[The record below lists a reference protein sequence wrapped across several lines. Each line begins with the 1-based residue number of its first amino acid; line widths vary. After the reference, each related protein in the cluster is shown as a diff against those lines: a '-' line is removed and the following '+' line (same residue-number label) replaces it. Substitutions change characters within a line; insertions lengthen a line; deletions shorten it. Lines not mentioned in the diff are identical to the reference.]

1 MTFLI
6 LLQINGHPKKLSQT
20 PEQRARHG
28 RDLLWMGGVIVGLIV
43 PVALGVYIVFN
54 LTCMRN
60 PVGAAGANM
69 YQVGGNYD
77 LWQQNY

>member
-1 MTFLI
+1 M
-6 LLQINGHPKKLSQT
+6 
-20 PEQRARHG
+20 
-28 RDLLWMGGVIVGLIV
+28 LWMGGVIVGLIV